1 MARQRRGSLSY
12 HRLGSLSYHRF
23 YSMTGICA
31 SFYLLRRTLRTGAD
45 FSAFGAFYFSSF
57 LWSGLLGGAFVFPG
71 TSLWLLSS
79 RLCCLPLLE
88 SYPVDTRVISQSPS
102 VDLRYELAR
111 SLRNPVSGNT
121 PAMADSS
128 SFGS

>member
-45 FSAFGAFYFSSF
+45 FSAFGAFTLAAFS
-57 LWSGLLGGAFVFPG
+57 GAFVFPG
-71 TSLWLLSS
+71 TSLGCFLRGFAVYRYLSRI
-79 RLCCLPLLE
+79 RLIPE
-88 SYPVDTRVISQSPS
+88 
-102 VDLRYELAR
+102 
-111 SLRNPVSGNT
+111 
-121 PAMADSS
+121 
-128 SFGS
+128 

>member
-45 FSAFGAFYFSSF
+45 FSAFGAFTLAAFSGAASLVEPLSF
-57 LWSGLLGGAFVFPG
+57 RALLLAAFFAA
-71 TSLWLLSS
+71 LLSTATRI
-79 RLCCLPLLE
+79 RLIPE
-88 SYPVDTRVISQSPS
+88 
-102 VDLRYELAR
+102 
-111 SLRNPVSGNT
+111 
-121 PAMADSS
+121 
-128 SFGS
+128 